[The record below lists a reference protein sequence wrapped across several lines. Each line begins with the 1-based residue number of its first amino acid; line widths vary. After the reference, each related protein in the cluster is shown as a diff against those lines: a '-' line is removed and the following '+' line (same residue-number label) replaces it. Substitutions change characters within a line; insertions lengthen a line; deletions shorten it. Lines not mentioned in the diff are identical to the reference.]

1 MPKFSVTVPH
11 QLSRED
17 ANKLV
22 DRFVE
27 EVLLVKFKD
36 SIGDVEHQRNGDAL
50 EFKLKTFGI
59 QITGRALAT
68 DKEFVVDG
76 DLPFTAMM
84 FKGKIESSIR
94 QQLERLAT
102 FGVGPKK

>member
-17 ANKLV
+17 ASRLL

-27 EVLLVKFKD
+27 EVLLTKFKD
-36 SIGDVEHQRNGDAL
+36 SIGELEQQRDGDAL
-50 EFKLKTFGI
+50 TFKLKTFGI
-59 QITGRALAT
+59 QLSGKAVAT
-68 DKEFVVDG
+68 DSDFVVDG
-76 DLPFTAMM
+76 DLPFAAVM

-94 QQLERLAT
+94 EQLERLAK